1 MTPFLANDRLPRFCS
16 KLGFSGVNQLVL
28 LALSETNIQ
37 LVPDGTLLFHL
48 GLIAL
53 MVGLL
58 NISLLRPITRIL
70 EKRDR
75 RTRGRITEAQSILA
89 SVTEKVR
96 EYERRM
102 REARADGYSLL
113 EQQRA
118 VVSREREQRVAEI
131 KTEVNNR
138 LYGEKQQLR
147 FDVEQMRDS
156 LARDA
161 RTRALEIG
169 HQILGRQIVVDR
181 LPGNEQG

>member
-1 MTPFLANDRLPRFCS
+1 M
-16 KLGFSGVNQLVL
+16 VL

-48 GLIAL
+48 GLIVA

-58 NISLLRPITRIL
+58 NITLLRPITRIL
-70 EKRDR
+70 EERDR
-75 RTRGRITEAQSILA
+75 RTRGRITEAQGILA
-89 SVTEKVR
+89 SVGQKAAD
-96 EYERRM
+96 YERRM
-102 REARADGYSLL
+102 RATRAEGYALL

-118 VVSREREQRVAEI
+118 AVSREREQRVAEF
-131 KTEVNNR
+131 KTDVNHR
-138 LYGEKQQLR
+138 LSGEKQKLR
-147 FDVEQMRDS
+147 SDVEQIRES

-169 HQILGRQIVVDR
+169 HQILGRQIIVDQ

>member
-1 MTPFLANDRLPRFCS
+1 
-16 KLGFSGVNQLVL
+16 

-48 GLIAL
+48 GLIAV

-70 EKRDR
+70 EERDR

-89 SVTEKVR
+89 SVTQKIR

-102 REARADGYSLL
+102 REARADGYGLL

-118 VVSREREQRVAEI
+118 AVSREREQRVAEF
-131 KTEVNNR
+131 KSEVNKR
-138 LYGEKQQLR
+138 LYGEKQKLR
-147 FDVEQMRDS
+147 SDVEQMRES
-156 LARDA
+156 LASDA
-161 RTRALEIG
+161 RMRALEIG
-169 HQILGRQIVVDR
+169 YQILGRQIKVDR
-181 LPGNEQG
+181 LPGSEQG